1 MNESH
6 CLQLRRVGPEHLL
19 NGTVAL
25 DRMQKRFVA
34 AQHHF
39 RHPCGPRCGN
49 DLVYII
55 SIGYRCRASRSQ
67 GEICSAESVWLTVRP
82 GRAVGCCFKKD
93 RPVAARHAFGHRLPP
108 SRCVPMGG
116 TDLSRRGLA
125 SSRTASTSE
134 ALLTRAV
141 PRHALI
147 GLVPLCCGG
156 ERKATD
162 YHDMCD
168 GMLYPRMTACEAAP
182 KGLSRASPGC
192 CNGPGG
198 SVQSQPWHRAIP
210 PGPAG

>member
-1 MNESH
+1 MKESH

-25 DRMQKRFVA
+25 DRIQKRFVA

-49 DLVYII
+49 DLVIALH
-55 SIGYRCRASRSQ
+55 RLPMPRFAFTRRDL
-67 GEICSAESVWLTVRP
+67 LTRVGLAHGPART
-82 GRAVGCCFKKD
+82 VGCCFKKD

-125 SSRTASTSE
+125 RSRTASTSE
-134 ALLTRAV
+134 ALLTRAA
-141 PRHALI
+141 PRHALM